1 MTKGKKDMIIRNVKT
16 KNFPYELI
24 DGEEH
29 YPLHS
34 AAVVESIADQ
44 IPDEVKPLIAIDYD
58 AIPDSYFQKVKAEL
72 GIKPVNMNRAD
83 EHERKLLESLE
94 QAGVFKQ

>member
-1 MTKGKKDMIIRNVKT
+1 MIIGNVKT

-34 AAVVESIADQ
+34 TAVIESIADQ

-58 AIPDSYFQKVKAEL
+58 AIPDSFFQKVKTEL
-72 GIKPVNMNRAD
+72 GIKPVNPTQAL
-83 EHERKLLESLE
+83 EYERKLLESLE
-94 QAGVFKQ
+94 QAGMFDK